1 MLFLRQPV
9 LQVLMAGAATLRQRQ
24 WLPGARSRRN
34 RNRLLHSTTTR
45 QLSGVQK
52 RRASSSGS
60 VCVFV
65 ENSLRL
71 QCVST
76 TSTCS
81 RPGCCCGIKDS
92 FRNGKRSSC
101 TVVTARTGC
110 EKTAQA
116 SGDRKNSG
124 NGRKGGTGC
133 EDGKRVVLGINAR
146 EV

>member
-1 MLFLRQPV
+1 M
-9 LQVLMAGAATLRQRQ
+9 
-24 WLPGARSRRN
+24 
-34 RNRLLHSTTTR
+34 
-45 QLSGVQK
+45 QK

-116 SGDRKNSG
+116 SGDRKNPG

>member
-1 MLFLRQPV
+1 M
-9 LQVLMAGAATLRQRQ
+9 
-24 WLPGARSRRN
+24 
-34 RNRLLHSTTTR
+34 
-45 QLSGVQK
+45 QK

-116 SGDRKNSG
+116 SSDRKNAG
-124 NGRKGGTGC
+124 NGRKGGTVC
-133 EDGKRVVLGINAR
+133 EDWTRVVSGINAR
-146 EV
+146 EA

>member
-1 MLFLRQPV
+1 M
-9 LQVLMAGAATLRQRQ
+9 
-24 WLPGARSRRN
+24 
-34 RNRLLHSTTTR
+34 
-45 QLSGVQK
+45 QK

-116 SGDRKNSG
+116 SSDRKNPG

-133 EDGKRVVLGINAR
+133 EDGSRGVSVDWPPESPDNQYHLNK
-146 EV
+146 